1 MLKKKRS
8 CRNVSFLILL
18 TFVFTIIGPSFTP
31 SESSLIHNSTAIT
44 PGAIHKSLHS
54 PLDIFST
61 KTVSAATGKAVQT
74 ASVNSSSTA
83 GVSIKTLA
91 PGTIHATELYVIK
104 SGKPGPTVM
113 FIGGVHGNETAGYK
127 AAQQLTKYRPSK
139 GTILV
144 IPQANK
150 RAIAANKRT
159 AKGSID
165 LNRAFPT
172 TKNGSA
178 NGTLAKAILK
188 VMKDYKVDWVMDMHE
203 GYDYAKNTSNSS
215 VGQSVIYY
223 PSSQMTPLA
232 KKIVSSLNTGIKYKS
247 KQFSL
252 LKYPVK
258 GSAARCAAVTVGANS
273 FIFESCSKETLNK
286 RVNNQLKA
294 ANILLNHLGM
304 N

>member
-1 MLKKKRS
+1 MLKKRRS
-8 CRNVSFLILL
+8 YRSVSFLILL
-18 TFVFTIIGPSFTP
+18 TFIFTIIGPSFSP
-31 SESSLIHNSTAIT
+31 SVDSPIQNSAAIK
-44 PGAIHKSLHS
+44 PNAIHTGSHASFEILN
-54 PLDIFST
+54 P
-61 KTVSAATGKAVQT
+61 KTASAATNKTVRT
-74 ASVNSSSTA
+74 ASVNPGSTA
-83 GVSIKTLA
+83 RVSIKTLA
-91 PGTIHATELYVIK
+91 PGTKYATELYVIK

-139 GTILV
+139 GTLLV

-150 RAIAANKRT
+150 RAIAANRRT
-159 AKGSID
+159 AKGDID

-188 VMKDYKVDWVMDMHE
+188 VMKDYQVDWVMDMHE

-223 PSSQMTPLA
+223 PSKQMTPLA
-232 KKIVSSLNTGIKYKS
+232 KKIVFSLNTGIKYKS

-258 GSAARCAAVTVGANS
+258 GSASRCAAVTVGANS

-286 RVNNQLKA
+286 RINNQLKA